1 METLLHCTVEAKS
14 GMITQQE
21 AGWEWRRRR
30 RRSWEGRQQVTGAG
44 QQVLEAIENAVKRVL
59 IRQRKLQRRQTELRL
74 LQVAIMD
81 IDNRQPTAPSR
92 VLSKGNFKS

>member
-1 METLLHCTVEAKS
+1 M
-14 GMITQQE
+14 
-21 AGWEWRRRR
+21 
-30 RRSWEGRQQVTGAG
+30 TGAG

-81 IDNRQPTAPSR
+81 IDNRQPLVGFYPKVISNHEQSTNGILIR
-92 VLSKGNFKS
+92 RE

>member
-1 METLLHCTVEAKS
+1 M
-14 GMITQQE
+14 
-21 AGWEWRRRR
+21 
-30 RRSWEGRQQVTGAG
+30 TGAG

>member
-1 METLLHCTVEAKS
+1 MP
-14 GMITQQE
+14 
-21 AGWEWRRRR
+21 
-30 RRSWEGRQQVTGAG
+30 GAG

-81 IDNRQPTAPSR
+81 IDNRQPSR